1 MIRIRIGKV
10 ARVLSE
16 RDGLQELEVSV
27 DGKMEKALAY
37 TRLVGEASPGM
48 TVVLN
53 TTAVDLG
60 LGTGGYHFVMA
71 LPEAGPRDPEPG
83 GHVMKV
89 RYTPS
94 QVKVRSVEEDP
105 VHRAAVEGFTSL
117 NGMPV
122 VVAELHSMV
131 PAVAAGVRA
140 VQHEAPY
147 GAALDQGVSRG
158 RAAEDAPQPGVA
170 GDTRLTVAYVMTDLG
185 ALPAL
190 FSRLVGEMKRAGL
203 VDSVITVG
211 HAFGGDLEAVNVYTG
226 LIAAREVV
234 KADVAV
240 VAMGPGVL
248 GTGTKYGFS
257 GIEQGYMLDAAAD
270 LGGRPVFVPRISFAD
285 PRERH
290 RGVSHHSLTVLE
302 RVCHVSVA
310 CCLPRLASGD
320 KRALLMQQLAPAIAA
335 RGHTLVEV
343 EAEAGLE
350 TLRASGVKV
359 TTMGRGIDKER
370 EFFLAACAAGMY
382 AGRMAKKSWIE
393 GV

>member
-10 ARVLSE
+10 IKVLSE
-16 RDGLQELEVSV
+16 RDGLQELEVSA
-27 DGKMEKALAY
+27 GGEREKALVY
-37 TRLVGEASPGM
+37 TRLTGKASPGM

-71 LPEAGPRDPEPG
+71 IPEAGPRDPEPG

-105 VHRAAVEGFTSL
+105 THRAAVEGFTSL
-117 NGMPV
+117 GGMPV

-140 VQHEAPY
+140 VQYEVPHR
-147 GAALDQGVSRG
+147 AALDQGVSRG
-158 RAAEDAPQPGVA
+158 CAWADAPQLGVA
-170 GDTRLTVAYVMTDLG
+170 GDTGLTVAYVMTDLG
-185 ALPAL
+185 ALPAP

-226 LIAAREVV
+226 LIAAREIV
-234 KADVAV
+234 KADVSI
-240 VAMGPGVL
+240 VAMGPGIL

-257 GIEQGYMLDAAAD
+257 GIEQGYILDAAAD
-270 LGGRPVFVPRISFAD
+270 LGGCPVFVPRISFAD
-285 PRERH
+285 LRERH
-290 RGVSHHSLTVLE
+290 WGVSHHSLTILE
-302 RVCHVSVA
+302 RVCHVRVA
-310 CCLPRLASGD
+310 CCLPRLADED
-320 KRALLMQQLAPAIAA
+320 KMALLRGQLAPAIAV
-335 RGHTLVEV
+335 RGHRLVEV
-343 EAEAGLE
+343 DADAGLAA
-350 TLRASGVKV
+350 LRSSGVKV
-359 TTMGRGIDKER
+359 ATMGRGVDQEK

-382 AGRMAKKSWIE
+382 AGRLVGKGSRA
-393 GV
+393 